1 MRSRLWSAV
10 MPIRS
15 FLAGQAFGAE
25 IISEI
30 EYGAQGAPWCA
41 VKPISHFFAH
51 PE

>member
-1 MRSRLWSAV
+1 

-30 EYGAQGAPWCA
+30 EYGAQGAPG
-41 VKPISHFFAH
+41 VPLSRSRISLPILNDG
-51 PE
+51 